1 MCAVTRARPPEA
13 AEPLRKEASL
23 LHNVNN
29 QISQDQELRTDLWS
43 DLYLYVWPK
52 EASRGQVGLN
62 RPRDCAGVIAN
73 LTFSQPCSP
82 QSPEREE
89 ASTQDVSPSRW
100 EVTCGE

>member
-52 EASRGQVGLN
+52 EASRGEVGLS
-62 RPRDCAGVIAN
+62 RPRDHARVIGS
-73 LTFSQPCSP
+73 LTCYQPCSP
-82 QSPEREE
+82 QSPEGEE
-89 ASTQDVSPSRW
+89 ASRQDMSPIGW
-100 EVTCGE
+100 KVTCR